1 MRASQRRACG
11 SVPELSCR
19 RDRNRDSV
27 VLSRHT
33 DHGMRPPAPTLMQ
46 HALALARS
54 LVRSFVCSFVRLFI
68 RSFAHSLV
76 LPRPPIVEV
85 HQECIHVC
93 VLRESNNSS
102 CLENNSNCLRENL
115 LFALL
120 QQRHARVSFHYLPNA
135 RNK

>member
-54 LVRSFVCSFVRLFI
+54 LVRSFVCSFVRSLTHSFSRALRSLKCI
-68 RSFAHSLV
+68 RNASTFVFCASRIIRV
-76 LPRPPIVEV
+76 VSRIIRIVSAR
-85 HQECIHVC
+85 IFSSRYYNRDS
-93 VLRESNNSS
+93 RE
-102 CLENNSNCLRENL
+102 
-115 LFALL
+115 
-120 QQRHARVSFHYLPNA
+120 YLSIIY
-135 RNK
+135 RMRGINKRQ